1 MFVTGKWG
9 RRNGRIIDL
18 FVAAIY
24 MFIFTL
30 WLQQFYEYFII
41 YLSADAFHCCCQ
53 NLYVNMT
60 IDCHIEFSYNN
71 KKIKAATKDKNRV
84 WL

>member
-1 MFVTGKWG
+1 MVVKGKWG

-24 MFIFTL
+24 MLIFTL
-30 WLQQFYEYFII
+30 WLQQFYEYFVI
-41 YLSADAFHCCCQ
+41 YLSADAFHCCQ
-53 NLYVNMT
+53 NLCVNMP
-60 IDCHIEFSYNN
+60 IACHIEFSYNN
-71 KKIKAATKDKNRV
+71 KKIKAATEDNNRV